1 MSQQLLLTE
10 AEAADRLR
18 LCQRTLRK
26 ARQQGLL
33 HYVLIGRA
41 VRYTVADLESF
52 IDALRQQVPA
62 PCQPPDPSPLP
73 RAQPARKGHGKRART
88 SGVIVPFTAR
98 TASR

>member
-26 ARQQGLL
+26 ARQEGLL

-41 VRYTVADLESF
+41 VRYTVADLESY

-62 PCQPPDPSPLP
+62 QCRPSNPQPGRKAHGR
-73 RAQPARKGHGKRART
+73 RAST

-98 TASR
+98 AAGR

>member
-26 ARQQGLL
+26 ARQKGLL

-62 PCQPPDPSPLP
+62 QCLTSAPSPLP
-73 RAQPARKGHGKRART
+73 RAQPARKGLGARAGQ
-88 SGVIVPFTAR
+88 SAAIIPFTAR
-98 TASR
+98 TARR